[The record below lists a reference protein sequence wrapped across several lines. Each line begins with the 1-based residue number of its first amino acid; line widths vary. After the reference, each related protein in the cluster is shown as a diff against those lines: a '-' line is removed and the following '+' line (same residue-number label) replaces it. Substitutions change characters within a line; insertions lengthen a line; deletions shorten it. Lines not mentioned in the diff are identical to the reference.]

1 LLSTERRI
9 EAAVNTAKLAA
20 IAIVLSILGA
30 VPAHA
35 TTGCIAMG
43 PNYLCADA
51 YPGLTFDQKV
61 NACIAALP
69 ATGGTCDGRAL
80 PQTDTMSAS
89 VTLTAG
95 VTVLLPVGAIYQATA
110 ASFFYS
116 DNSRLIGAGRGVTW
130 VNHAGVG
137 SAISQSTSAAVQSP
151 EVRDLSI
158 QGDGTAGAIALNL
171 IQPVNGVFEN
181 LSTYNIDV
189 GVILGPNNPAGC
201 ACYNDLRD
209 IGAQATSFGIKMLP
223 GSMANRIY
231 GGKAWASSGV
241 GLTVTNSAR
250 AEFVDIEGSATASIV
265 FAGNESTVIW
275 PYIEASGPIMLN
287 PGVFGN
293 QLVGAGGWGGVADN
307 SGNDLNDLSN
317 PSHLSHYWADA
328 LMGLRIGAA
337 ASNDSSN
344 YLLAD
349 TGNGSGISLT
359 YGGYQ
364 NTQGNN
370 GPAPFHASSFVS
382 SGMDCPL
389 PATVVNG
396 AEFYAPHCDAATN
409 PPGPCTYSGS
419 GSGSFVHGTAGRW
432 MCVP

>member
-1 LLSTERRI
+1 MN
-9 EAAVNTAKLAA
+9 AARLTTIAIALNILAA
-20 IAIVLSILGA
+20 I
-30 VPAHA
+30 PAHA
-35 TTGCIAMG
+35 ATGCVAMG
-43 PNYLCADA
+43 PNYLCADTFA
-51 YPGLTFDQKV
+51 GSTFDQKV

-80 PQTDTMSAS
+80 PQTNTMSAS
-89 VTLTAG
+89 VSLTAG
-95 VTVLLPVGAIYQATA
+95 VTLLLPVGSIYQATS
-110 ASFFYS
+110 ASFLYF

-130 VNHAGVG
+130 INHAGAG
-137 SAISQSTSAAVQSP
+137 SAITQSTSAAVQSP
-151 EVRDLSI
+151 EVRDLGI

-171 IQPVNGVFEN
+171 IQPVDGVFEN
-181 LSTYNIDV
+181 LATYNIDI
-189 GVILGPNNPAGC
+189 GVILGPNNPSGC

-209 IGAQATSFGIKMLP
+209 IGAQAKSFGIEMLP
-223 GSMANRIY
+223 GSMSNRVY

-241 GLTVTNSAR
+241 GLTLVNSAR
-250 AEFVDIEGSATASIV
+250 AEFVDIEGSPTASIV
-265 FAGNESTVIW
+265 FAGNASTVIW
-275 PYIEASGPIMLN
+275 PYIEASGPITLN
-287 PGVFGN
+287 AGVSGN
-293 QLVGAGGWGGVADN
+293 QLVGSGGWGGVTDN
-307 SGNDLNDLSN
+307 SGNDSNDLSN

-328 LMGLRIGAA
+328 LMGLRLGAG
-337 ASNDSSN
+337 ASDASSN

-349 TGNGSGISLT
+349 TGDGSGVSLT

-364 NTQGNN
+364 NTQGNI
-370 GPAPFHASSFVS
+370 GPAPIHAASFVS

-389 PATVVNG
+389 PANVVNG